1 MELSLDMGKVIS
13 NLETVTKEDIENKV
27 YYGMEIM
34 AQEWE
39 KEAKL
44 IVADNS
50 VDTGDFLN
58 SIHYEM
64 FEDGD
69 EIGFTG
75 YDGVKYGI
83 FHEVGTVR
91 HWLPFFYYGDTSKPV
106 LANWGRR
113 VLKLTDEEMLAM
125 GGIEVEIKESQ
136 PFMKAILIAQAK
148 IEEIFI
154 EVFER

>member
-1 MELSLDMGKVIS
+1 MELSLDIEKLVS
-13 NLETVTKEDIENKV
+13 NLETITKKGIEDRV
-27 YYGMEIM
+27 YNAMEAM

-44 IVADNS
+44 IVADSS

-64 FEDGD
+64 NKDSD

-83 FHEVGTVR
+83 YHEFGTIR

-136 PFMKAILIAQAK
+136 PFMKAMLK
-148 IEEIFI
+148 IQNEAEEIFT
-154 EVFER
+154 EVFRE

>member
-1 MELSLDMGKVIS
+1 MELSLNMEKLIS
-13 NLETVTKEDIENKV
+13 NLGTTTKKEIEDKIYHAMET
-27 YYGMEIM
+27 M

-39 KEAKL
+39 KEAKF
-44 IVADNS
+44 IVAGNS

-64 FEDGD
+64 NKDGD
-69 EIGFTG
+69 EVSFIG

-83 FHEVGTVR
+83 YHEFGTVR

-113 VLKLTDEEMLAM
+113 VLKLTDEEMLTM
-125 GGIEVEIKESQ
+125 GGLEVEIKESQ
-136 PFMKAILIAQAK
+136 PFMKAMLTVQGEA
-148 IEEIFI
+148 EEIFT
-154 EVFER
+154 EVFRE